1 MPEGRMLKKKISRDE
16 EVAKLS
22 DKTIILYTWCIPH
35 LDVKGKILADAHI
48 LQGVVVPYLKRF
60 TRKVIEKCVDELG
73 KSPLVVVYGNGHKYM
88 KFKGFSKNQKVNE
101 EREAPSEIPD
111 PTPDQ
116 LQSKSGVT
124 PAINKE
130 KVIIS
135 KGPSVDSIEIYDYYT
150 KTIKP
155 GGKENALRSITRL
168 LTKEGLTKEG
178 LLSRINAYRT
188 QLTKEGKTDKTYWIQ
203 PNNFF
208 GKDAR
213 YKDFEPVKQKFK
225 APDPNCK
232 LCKDHPGIKYIEAT
246 QQTTRCDCTII
257 K

>member
-1 MPEGRMLKKKISRDE
+1 MLNKKISIDQE
-16 EVAKLS
+16 ISKLS
-22 DKTIILYTWCIPH
+22 PETALLYTWCIPF
-35 LDVKGKILADAHI
+35 LDVKGRILADI
-48 LQGVVVPYLKRF
+48 QVIKGVIVPYLDYM
-60 TRKVIEKCVDELG
+60 THRKIKKCIEEITLKTD
-73 KSPLVVVYGNGHKYM
+73 LVVYYGDNHKYM
-88 KFKGFSKNQKVNE
+88 EFKGFLKNQTI
-101 EREAPSEIPD
+101 REDRETPSEIPA
-111 PTPDQ
+111 PTPAE
-116 LQSKSGVT
+116 LQRNSSET
-124 PAINKE
+124 PAQVNISKDN
-130 KVIIS
+130 IS
-135 KGPSVDSIEIYDYYT
+135 KGPSADSVEIYDHYT

-155 GGKENALRSITRL
+155 GGKEDALRSITRL